1 MKWLQRT
8 SKHRHVAC
16 APNGNLLRCARSS
29 GFQTRCA
36 HRLKVFVPISLVAWT
51 FWISSAFGQPSAEF
65 AKANQEFAQGHFKEA
80 IAGYEALV
88 RAGQWNANLFY
99 DLGNAY
105 FRTRDFGRAILN
117 YERALALDQHHPEAT
132 ANLQI
137 ARDEARA
144 LELQP
149 TRLERYLQFAS
160 ISQCSIAAAVAL
172 WLGIFGIVTW
182 IFARRRSTAL
192 MSLSILCLL
201 VSAMAIWAIHTLDH
215 GSKGRALAIVTGT
228 DVQARLATADTAN
241 SVLALPAGSEIKI
254 LSTRGDWMYAA
265 LPNDLRGWIQTK
277 NTEQVRL

>member
-1 MKWLQRT
+1 MKSRT
-8 SKHRHVAC
+8 YLIALLFC
-16 APNGNLLRCARSS
+16 AGSAASAIAQPN
-29 GFQTRCA
+29 
-36 HRLKVFVPISLVAWT
+36 
-51 FWISSAFGQPSAEF
+51 AEF
-65 AKANQEFAQGHFKEA
+65 AKANQEYARGNFKEA
-80 IAGYEALV
+80 IASYEALV
-88 RAGQWNANLFY
+88 RADQWNANLFY

-117 YERALALDQHHPEAT
+117 YERALAMDQHHPEAT

-137 ARDEARA
+137 ARDESRA
-144 LELQP
+144 LEMQP

-160 ISQCSIAAAVAL
+160 INQFSIAAAIAF
-172 WLGIFGIVTW
+172 WLGIFGIVAL
-182 IFARRRSTAL
+182 IFARRRSAAL

-201 VSAMAIWAIHTLDH
+201 VCAMAVWAIHTLDNS
-215 GSKGRALAIVTGT
+215 SKGRALAIVTGN

-277 NTEQVRL
+277 NAEQVRL

>member
-1 MKWLQRT
+1 MKSRT
-8 SKHRHVAC
+8 YLIA
-16 APNGNLLRCARSS
+16 LLFCV
-29 GFQTRCA
+29 G
-36 HRLKVFVPISLVAWT
+36 
-51 FWISSAFGQPSAEF
+51 SALPAIAESNAEF
-65 AKANQEFAQGHFKEA
+65 AKANQEYAEGHFKEA
-80 IAGYEALV
+80 IASYEALV
-88 RAGQWNANLFY
+88 RAGQWSANLFY

-137 ARDEARA
+137 ARDESRA
-144 LELQP
+144 LELQR
-149 TRLERYLQFAS
+149 TRLERYLQFAT
-160 ISQCSIAAAVAL
+160 INQYSIAAAVAF
-172 WLGIFGIVTW
+172 WLGIFGIVAL
-182 IFARRRSTAL
+182 IFARRRSAAL
-192 MSLSILCLL
+192 ISLSILCLL
-201 VSAMAIWAIHTLDH
+201 VCAMAVWAMHTLDN

-277 NTEQVRL
+277 NAEQVRL

>member
-1 MKWLQRT
+1 MK
-8 SKHRHVAC
+8 
-16 APNGNLLRCARSS
+16 RCT
-29 GFQTRCA
+29 F
-36 HRLKVFVPISLVAWT
+36 LIVVVFGVG
-51 FWISSAFGQPSAEF
+51 SALSAIAQPDPQF
-65 AKANQEFAQGHFKEA
+65 TKANQEYAQGHFKEA
-80 IAGYEALV
+80 ITGYEAQV
-88 RAGQWNANLFY
+88 RAGQWNSNLFY

-117 YERALALDQHHPEAT
+117 YERALALDNHHAEAT

-149 TRLERYLQFAS
+149 TKLERYLQFAS
-160 ISQCSIAAAVAL
+160 INQYTIAGAVGL
-172 WLGIFGIVTW
+172 WLGIFGIVGL
-182 IFARRRSTAL
+182 IFARRRSGAL
-192 MSLSILCLL
+192 ISLSILCLL
-201 VSAMAIWAIHTLDH
+201 VCGMAVWAIHTLDN
-215 GSKGRALAIVTGT
+215 GSEGRGLAIVTAN

-277 NTEQVRL
+277 NAEQVRL